1 MWALP
6 RDACNAAVCSGSG
19 GCVSQ
24 GTGRCAIIP
33 SEQDRAAVPCCQRKG
48 KWDRM
53 PKILIADDEKEIVR
67 LLRMYLETDG
77 ITVLEAN
84 DGLKAVDIAKSN
96 DIDLALVDIM
106 MPKMD
111 GYQVI
116 RQLRQQEKYI
126 PVLVISARVTL
137 SDRVLGM
144 DIGADD
150 YITKPFEPLEV
161 AAKVRAHLRRAGV
174 QSAFGREKN
183 RIGVGSLILDCDE
196 CVVINDGT
204 TYELT
209 KAEYKVLELFM
220 QHPRRV
226 FTKEQ
231 IYEYAWENEY
241 AVDDNTI
248 RVIISRLRN
257 KIGDDTIKTIRGL
270 GYRLETHG

>member
-1 MWALP
+1 
-6 RDACNAAVCSGSG
+6 
-19 GCVSQ
+19 
-24 GTGRCAIIP
+24 
-33 SEQDRAAVPCCQRKG
+33 
-48 KWDRM
+48 M

-84 DGLKAVDIAKSN
+84 DGLQAVTIAREN

-161 AAKVRAHLRRAGV
+161 AAKVRAQLRRLNA
-174 QSAFGREKN
+174 ADRRMPAKN
-183 RIGVGSLILDCDE
+183 VITVGGICLDVDE
-196 CVVINDGT
+196 CTVAKDGKVT
-204 TYELT
+204 DLT
-209 KAEYKVLELFM
+209 KTELKVLQLLM
-220 QHPRRV
+220 SQPRRV
-226 FTKEQ
+226 FTLEQ
-231 IYEYAWENEY
+231 IYENAWYSEA
-241 AVDDNTI
+241 AVDDNAI
-248 RVIISRLRN
+248 RVIISRVRD
-257 KIGDDTIKTIRGL
+257 KIGAEHIKTIRGL
-270 GYRLETHG
+270 GYRFEE